1 MGERARLSYSPHY
14 TTTIRRKMATKNAG
28 LQKEL
33 NVSDELAKIIGTKKG
48 EKISRPQCTK
58 RLWAYLKEK
67 DLRSPRSLAPRKER
81 KSRVLSA
88 PSVCG
93 PTSRRRISRIP
104 RTSSGSPPTTPWHP
118 SSEQR
123 RSSVSACPST

>member
-1 MGERARLSYSPHY
+1 MGAAAEYPLTNSLLLNCFVVQSALDSTPHH
-14 TTTIRRKMATKNAG
+14 TTPQQAEEMATKNAG

-67 DLRSPRSLAPRKER
+67 DLQDPQNKQWSTPNDTMAPIFGTEKI
-81 KSRVLSA
+81 KCFSMSKYLKGHLIN
-88 PSVCG
+88 PDK
-93 PTSRRRISRIP
+93 
-104 RTSSGSPPTTPWHP
+104 
-118 SSEQR
+118 
-123 RSSVSACPST
+123 

>member
-1 MGERARLSYSPHY
+1 MGTTLTAAGLFCCSERARLSYSPHY
-14 TTTIRRKMATKNAG
+14 TTTTRRKMATKNAG

-67 DLRSPRSLAPRKER
+67 DLQDPQNKQWFTPNDTMAPIFGTEKI
-81 KSRVLSA
+81 KCFSMSKYLKGHLTN
-88 PSVCG
+88 PDK
-93 PTSRRRISRIP
+93 
-104 RTSSGSPPTTPWHP
+104 
-118 SSEQR
+118 
-123 RSSVSACPST
+123 

>member
-1 MGERARLSYSPHY
+1 MGQ
-14 TTTIRRKMATKNAG
+14 TTPPPEGQQAEEMATKNAG

-67 DLRSPRSLAPRKER
+67 GLLDPQNKQWFTPNDTMAPIFGTEKIKCFSMSKYMKDL
-81 KSRVLSA
+81 
-88 PSVCG
+88 
-93 PTSRRRISRIP
+93 TN
-104 RTSSGSPPTTPWHP
+104 RTSQIIQISIFPF
-118 SSEQR
+118 
-123 RSSVSACPST
+123 